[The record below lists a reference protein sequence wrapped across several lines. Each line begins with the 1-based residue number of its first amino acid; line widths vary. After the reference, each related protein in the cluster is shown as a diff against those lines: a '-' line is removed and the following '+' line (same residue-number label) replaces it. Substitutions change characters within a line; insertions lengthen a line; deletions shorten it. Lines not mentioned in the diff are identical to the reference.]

1 MTNTAADTYML
12 RRERISDAL
21 EGSEALEN
29 GFEIP
34 AQPLQYLAVERQ
46 SGDAVW
52 ALNENTL
59 ADLAR
64 TMDESY
70 TKPDYYDIIDLDA
83 QLYFIPVKQTVAF
96 LSSQTGKLERIDV
109 APRPLEGAELA
120 TVLAALRYWQRE
132 GLMSA
137 GCEQDIASDGG
148 RIEPLTEGQIDEL
161 CERLN
166 CGGDAADSSPK
177 KPRLTQHDLDG
188 GSCISASVTTDGEL
202 TTIIIDNRDASN
214 LALKLSGGRITNRDD
229 REALAKL
236 GGIIGSAI

>member
-1 MTNTAADTYML
+1 MANTAADTYTQ
-12 RRERISDAL
+12 RRELI
-21 EGSEALEN
+21 SEAMDDSPAMEN

-34 AQPLQYLAVERQ
+34 DRPLRYLAIERQ

-52 ALNENTL
+52 AINEDTL

-64 TMDESY
+64 SMDESD
-70 TKPDYYDIIDLDA
+70 TKPDDYDIIDLDA
-83 QLYFIPVKQTVAF
+83 QLYFIPVKQTIAF
-96 LSSQTGKLERIDV
+96 LSRQTGKLERIDV

-166 CGGDAADSSPK
+166 CS
-177 KPRLTQHDLDG
+177 
-188 GSCISASVTTDGEL
+188 E
-202 TTIIIDNRDASN
+202 
-214 LALKLSGGRITNRDD
+214 
-229 REALAKL
+229 
-236 GGIIGSAI
+236 